1 VFVSR
6 SSDRLSEA
14 LGSSDTQTKDPVR
27 LAAYVAFCLILGV
40 WVLPCEFRHF
50 PLLKHVM

>member
-1 VFVSR
+1 MFVSR

-27 LAAYVAFCLILGV
+27 LAAYVAFCLILGA
-40 WVLPCEFRHF
+40 VLTGENTSAFASARS
-50 PLLKHVM
+50 VS